1 MLFSDEQWAEV
12 CPLLPMYKSS
22 PKGGRP
28 RLEKRKIFEGILY
41 VFKNKIP
48 WKGVPKVYGSGTA
61 LKEYFREW
69 SKKGVFH
76 QIKDRHYSIVLNLD
90 WDKVE
95 ELNNSYHPKI

>member
-41 VFKNKIP
+41 VFKNKA
-48 WKGVPKVYGSGTA
+48 K
-61 LKEYFREW
+61 R
-69 SKKGVFH
+69 
-76 QIKDRHYSIVLNLD
+76 N
-90 WDKVE
+90 
-95 ELNNSYHPKI
+95 